1 MGLTLTG
8 KHNTNISNKKKGALT
23 SKKGQQK
30 GQTEVASSEISL
42 DVFKKFLDMVL
53 QDKV

>member
-8 KHNTNISNKKKGALT
+8 KHSTNISNMRKGVLT
-23 SKKGQQK
+23 SKKRQQK